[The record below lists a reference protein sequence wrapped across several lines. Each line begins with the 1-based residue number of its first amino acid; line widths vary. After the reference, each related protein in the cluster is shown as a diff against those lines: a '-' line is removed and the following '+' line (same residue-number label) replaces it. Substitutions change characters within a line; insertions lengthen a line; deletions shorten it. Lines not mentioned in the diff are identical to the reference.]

1 MKKDSEMVTKLR
13 EYFLNR
19 SDTAFAFLYGSY
31 AAGTPHKHSDVDVA
45 VYFYPAKRYPVPYEE
60 EIYYDGEDEIWADL
74 DRMLGKEVELLVLNR
89 AAAVVCASALRGIQ
103 LVVKD
108 WNLYF
113 DYVEAVS
120 RDAEDF
126 MQMRIS
132 DFLERCTT

>member
-19 SDTAFAFLYGSY
+19 GDT
-31 AAGTPHKHSDVDVA
+31 
-45 VYFYPAKRYPVPYEE
+45 
-60 EIYYDGEDEIWADL
+60 
-74 DRMLGKEVELLVLNR
+74 
-89 AAAVVCASALRGIQ
+89 
-103 LVVKD
+103 D

-132 DFLERCTT
+132 DFLERCSA